1 MDDILSFMFLLSSIS
16 SACFY
21 QSEILKN
28 KFPYF
33 SHMLQ
38 LNSQNSDF
46 YIRINR
52 MITDIKLSI
61 WLTMHSL
68 YNTIIFLSYLPSY
81 KDVLTNVY
89 NINVIEA
96 TLT

>member
-16 SACFY
+16 SAYFY

-38 LNSQNSDF
+38 LSSQNSDF

-52 MITDIKLSI
+52 MITDKII
-61 WLTMHSL
+61 NVINNAHSQ

-81 KDVLTNVY
+81 KDVLNNV
-89 NINVIEA
+89 
-96 TLT
+96 

>member
-16 SACFY
+16 FACFY

-38 LNSQNSDF
+38 LSSQKSYF
-46 YIRINR
+46 YTRINR
-52 MITDIKLSI
+52 ITDKII
-61 WLTMHSL
+61 NVINNAHSQ

-81 KDVLTNVY
+81 KDVLNNV
-89 NINVIEA
+89 
-96 TLT
+96 